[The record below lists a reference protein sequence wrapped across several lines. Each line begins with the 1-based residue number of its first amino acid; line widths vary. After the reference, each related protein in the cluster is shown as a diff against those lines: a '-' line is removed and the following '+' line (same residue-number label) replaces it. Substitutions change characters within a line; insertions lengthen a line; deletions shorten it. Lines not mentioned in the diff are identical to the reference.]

1 MPTGKLPHEASDDES
16 PEGTVDL
23 LSEALYRIGTLA
35 MSAATAFLDRAASG
49 DEEHAEEML
58 RIARF
63 IAEAGIMAEAENHA
77 FGHCLVD
84 RNVTDWTVCRYLKVK
99 SLREQRR
106 ERRDT
111 NN

>member
-1 MPTGKLPHEASDDES
+1 MNRMPHEAPDDES
-16 PEGTVDL
+16 PEGAVDL
-23 LSEALYRIGTLA
+23 LSEALYHVGTLA
-35 MSAATAFLDRAASG
+35 MCVATAFLDRAASG

-63 IAEAGIMAEAENHA
+63 IAEAGIMAERENHA
-77 FGHCLVD
+77 FGHCLID
-84 RNVTDWTVCRYLKVK
+84 RDVTNWTVCRYLKVK

-106 ERRDT
+106 ERRDA